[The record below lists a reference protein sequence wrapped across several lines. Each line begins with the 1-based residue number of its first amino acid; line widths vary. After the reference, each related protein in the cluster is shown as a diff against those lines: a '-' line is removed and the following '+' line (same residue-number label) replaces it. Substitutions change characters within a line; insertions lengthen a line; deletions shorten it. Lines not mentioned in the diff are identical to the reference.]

1 MAVAIVGRTG
11 SGKSFTAKGLVET
24 DLQAGAS
31 VCVVDPTGVWWG
43 LRLSPD
49 GESPGHPVV
58 IFGGAHAD
66 IEITPDQGGEIA
78 GLVSSGR
85 VAQSVID
92 IAEMSGAEQTRF
104 LTAFIEALFSLNR
117 QPLRLV
123 LDEADIMAPQNP
135 LPEQRR
141 LQGAANKIIRRG
153 RVKGF
158 RPVMITQRPAV
169 IDKSVLSQIDTLIAM
184 RLTSPQDRKAIEDW
198 VKGNADADEAR
209 QVIDSL
215 ASLSVG
221 EGWYWAPAEGVLER
235 KQFPAIS
242 SFDSG
247 RTPQQGDVARDIRPL
262 SQAGLDEIRAV
273 LAAKEKPAIPKAAS
287 KVTAPLAEFAAAE
300 QRGYERGKA
309 DGYRLGLIDGM
320 DRSREVI
327 AGAMQQLQTP
337 SGKTPEQHRPDPP
350 VGSSKPLPERTS
362 GRNSAGLKPALQRI
376 VNALGLWRHFG
387 FHEIERARACVV
399 AGYSPKAST
408 FGVYIGELVQANLV
422 VASSPGKIA
431 LTDAGQQHVRGV
443 DYAGGS
449 SIRDIARGLLKPQEA
464 RVFDA
469 IADRWPGEI
478 SRGDLADAVGL
489 SRTASTLGVYLGAA
503 SSLGLVEV
511 SRPGFVRAVD
521 WIFAGSDLA
530 LPSGADHG

>member
-11 SGKSFTAKGLVET
+11 SGKSFTAKGLVEQ
-24 DLQAGAS
+24 DLASGAN

-49 GESPGHPVV
+49 GESPGFPVV
-58 IFGGAHAD
+58 IFGGTHAD

-78 GLVSSGR
+78 GLISAGR
-85 VAQSVID
+85 VPQSVVD
-92 IAEMSGAEQTRF
+92 IADMSGAEQTRF
-104 LTAFIEALFSLNR
+104 LTVFLETLFTLNR

-184 RLTSPQDRKAIEDW
+184 RLTSPQDRKAIETW
-198 VKGNADADEAR
+198 VQGNADAVEAR
-209 QVIDSL
+209 QVLDSL

-221 EGWYWAPAEGVLER
+221 EGWHWAPAEGVLER
-235 KQFPAIS
+235 KRFPAIS

-247 RTPQQGDVARDIRPL
+247 RTPQPGEAARQVRPL
-262 SQAGLDEIRAV
+262 SQAGLDEIRV
-273 LAAKEKPAIPKAAS
+273 SLAPKAQAPAA
-287 KVTAPLAEFAAAE
+287 TAKADAPVDQDKIAAAE
-300 QRGYERGKA
+300 RRGYERGRAEGYRQGLIHSLDRAREVLAGAIEQLRAPPDVPRVSERPAACKGGGASATSA
-309 DGYRLGLIDGM
+309 DG
-320 DRSREVI
+320 
-327 AGAMQQLQTP
+327 P
-337 SGKTPEQHRPDPP
+337 
-350 VGSSKPLPERTS
+350 
-362 GRNSAGLKPALQRI
+362 LKPALQRV
-376 VNALGLWRHFG
+376 VNALGIWRHLG
-387 FHEIERARACVV
+387 FEEIERARASVV

-408 FGVYIGELVQANLV
+408 FGVYIGDLVQSGLV

-431 LTDAGQQHVRGV
+431 LTDAGQQQVRGV
-443 DYAGGS
+443 DYADGV
-449 SIRDIARGLLKPQEA
+449 SIRHVARGLLKAQEA
-464 RVFDA
+464 RIFDA

-478 SRGDLADAVGL
+478 SRSDLADAVGL
-489 SRTASTLGVYLGAA
+489 SRTASTLGVYLGGV

-521 WIFAGSDLA
+521 WVFAGEA
-530 LPSGADHG
+530 TQAPSMEGR